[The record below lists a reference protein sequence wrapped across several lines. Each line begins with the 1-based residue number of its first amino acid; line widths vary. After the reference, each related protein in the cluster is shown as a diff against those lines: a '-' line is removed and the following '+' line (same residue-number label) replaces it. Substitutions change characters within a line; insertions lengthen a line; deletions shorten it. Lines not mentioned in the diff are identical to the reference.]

1 MNFKILNYELDNEQT
16 KVAKDDSKYLFV
28 LAGAGSGKTLTI
40 VGKIKYLIE
49 NKHIKEDEII
59 CITFTNMAVESLK
72 EKIRIELNK
81 EIKCYTFHKLA
92 MEIISDSKESYS
104 LADDELLTMI
114 VENFF
119 NVEIFNSNYLLKVVL
134 KYFNN
139 FFSTKP
145 VENYKRLLVNKQKEV
160 EILKRELI
168 TFIRLFKCGSYK
180 LEDFKDFFHEIKS
193 YLLPITYLKEKYFL
207 LLAFNI
213 YLLYEKEKQAEK
225 ELDFDDLLFVAREK
239 VKNYSKRISYIIID
253 EYQDTSYVR
262 FLLIKELVERK
273 NCSLMVVGDDFQSI
287 YRFSGCDISL
297 FYNFPTY
304 FPNSVTHKITT
315 TYRNSQELITVAG
328 RFILKNK
335 YQLKKKLTSSKHL
348 EYPLRVIYYKNKKAA
363 ILKILDS
370 ITSQKVFIL
379 GRNNNDIYSV
389 LSEELEL
396 KNNKVIYKKK
406 SYLDI
411 TFLTIHKSKGLEAD
425 DVIIINFLDDTLGF
439 PNKIKEERIIR
450 LVSKREEDYP
460 YAEERRLFYVA
471 ITRTKNTTYLMVPT
485 TNYSI
490 FIKELE
496 RDYKRS
502 KLVKFERLL

>member
-1 MNFKILNYELDNEQT
+1 MNFKLLNYELDKEQT
-16 KVAKDDSKYLFV
+16 KVVKDDSRYLLV

-49 NKHIKEDEII
+49 SKHIKEDEII
-59 CITFTNMAVESLK
+59 CITFTNMAVDSLK
-72 EKIRIELNK
+72 EKIRKEINK

-92 MEIISDSKESYS
+92 MEIINNSSEKYAIAS
-104 LADDELLTMI
+104 DELLTMI

-119 NVEIFNSNYLLKVVL
+119 NIEIFNSNYLLKTVL

-145 VENYKRLLVNKQKEV
+145 VENYKKLLVNKRNEV
-160 EILKRELI
+160 EILKKELI
-168 TFIRLFKCGSYK
+168 TFIRLFKCGNYQI
-180 LEDFKDFFHEIKS
+180 EDFKDFFRKIKS

-207 LLAFNI
+207 LLALNI
-213 YLLYEKEKQAEK
+213 YILYEKEKQAER
-225 ELDFDDLLFVAREK
+225 ELDFDDLLFVASKR
-239 VKNYSKRISYIIID
+239 VKSYSKKISYIIID

-262 FLLIKELVERK
+262 FLLVKELVEKK

-297 FYNFPTY
+297 FYNFSTY
-304 FPNSVTHKITT
+304 FPNTVTHKITT
-315 TYRNSQELITVAG
+315 TYRNSQELITVSG

-335 YQLKKKLTSSKHL
+335 YQLKKKLTSSKYL
-348 EYPLRVIYYKNKKAA
+348 KYPLRVIYYKNKKET
-363 ILKILDS
+363 ILKILDN
-370 ITSQKVFIL
+370 ITSKKIFVL
-379 GRNNNDIYSV
+379 GRNNSDIYSI

-396 KNNKVIYKKK
+396 KGNKVIYKKK

-425 DVIIINFLDDTLGF
+425 DVIIINFLDDILGF
-439 PNKIKEERIIR
+439 PNKIKEERIMR
-450 LVSKREEDYP
+450 LVSKKEEDYP
-460 YAEERRLFYVA
+460 YAEERRLFYVG
-471 ITRTKNTTYLMVPT
+471 ITRTKNTTYLMVPL
-485 TNYSI
+485 NKYSI

-496 RDYKRS
+496 RDYKVS
-502 KLVKFERLL
+502 ELVKFEKLL